1 MSENKIKICIAC
13 STGGHLVQAKQLLPV
28 YERYDHFY
36 FTFNGGVAEEMKKT
50 ARVRSIPN
58 IVRRNPFSWIS
69 GAILSLCIVIR
80 EKPDVVISTG
90 DNSSVL
96 LKGDNVSF
104 SLNESSAVSV
114 SNIKEMNVDDLLL
127 ALAME
132 DIINAP
138 KKIRKSSNNTAVYGS
153 KVGGSDLQIK
163 TDNFGIKRL
172 NGAVQLAEN
181 GLEESAVV
189 AAKET
194 YRKYPDTKN
203 LSPYR
208 IYFANILY
216 DKGLYE
222 EALDE
227 YVDIQKL
234 KLTEEERAEVNEKT
248 ESIKMKLLS
257 E

>member
-1 MSENKIKICIAC
+1 MKIFLIILMSAGVLSAQTFTVEKVSGDVKYQNGSSETWSALENGTIFKDDA
-13 STGGHLVQAKQLLPV
+13 
-28 YERYDHFY
+28 
-36 FTFNGGVAEEMKKT
+36 
-50 ARVRSIPN
+50 
-58 IVRRNPFSWIS
+58 
-69 GAILSLCIVIR
+69 
-80 EKPDVVISTG
+80 VISTG
-90 DNSSVL
+90 TNSSVL
-96 LKGDNVSF
+96 LKGNNVSF
-104 SLNESSAVSV
+104 KLNESSAVSV
-114 SNIKEMNVDDLLL
+114 SNIKKMNIDELLL

-132 DIINAP
+132 DMLNAP
-138 KKIRKSSNNTAVYGS
+138 KEIKKSSDNTAVYGTKEGES
-153 KVGGSDLQIK
+153 TLQII
-163 TDNFGIKRL
+163 TDDFGIKRL

-181 GLEESAVV
+181 SLEESAVV

-203 LSPYR
+203 LPSYR
-208 IYFANILY
+208 IYFANILN

-234 KLTEEERAEVNEKT
+234 KLTDEERAEVNEKA

>member
-1 MSENKIKICIAC
+1 MFAGGLSAQTFTVENVSGDVKYQNGSSETWSA
-13 STGGHLVQAKQLLPV
+13 L
-28 YERYDHFY
+28 E
-36 FTFNGGVAEEMKKT
+36 NGTILKDD
-50 ARVRSIPN
+50 
-58 IVRRNPFSWIS
+58 
-69 GAILSLCIVIR
+69 AI
-80 EKPDVVISTG
+80 ISTG
-90 DNSSVL
+90 TKSSVL
-96 LKGDNVSF
+96 LKGNNVNF
-104 SLNESSAVSV
+104 NLDGSSAVSV
-114 SNIKEMNVDDLLL
+114 SSIKQMNIDELLL

-132 DIINAP
+132 DMMNAP
-138 KKIRKSSNNTAVYGS
+138 KEIKKSSDNTAVYGTKEGES
-153 KVGGSDLQIK
+153 TLQIQS
-163 TDNFGIKRL
+163 DDFGIKRL

-181 GLEESAVV
+181 SLEESAVV

-203 LSPYR
+203 LPSYR
-208 IYFANILY
+208 IYFANILN

-234 KLTEEERAEVNEKT
+234 KLTDKERTEVNEKT

>member
-1 MSENKIKICIAC
+1 
-13 STGGHLVQAKQLLPV
+13 
-28 YERYDHFY
+28 
-36 FTFNGGVAEEMKKT
+36 
-50 ARVRSIPN
+50 
-58 IVRRNPFSWIS
+58 
-69 GAILSLCIVIR
+69 
-80 EKPDVVISTG
+80 
-90 DNSSVL
+90 VL
-96 LKGDNVSF
+96 LKGNKVNF
-104 SLNESSAVSV
+104 KLGESSAVSV
-114 SNIKEMNVDDLLL
+114 SNIKKMNIDELLL

-132 DIINAP
+132 DMMNAP
-138 KKIRKSSNNTAVYGS
+138 KEIKKSSDNTAVYGT
-153 KVGGSDLQIK
+153 KEGENTLQII
-163 TDNFGIKRL
+163 TDDFGIKRL

-181 GLEESAVV
+181 SLEESAVV

-203 LSPYR
+203 LPSYR
-208 IYFANILY
+208 IYFANILN

-234 KLTEEERAEVNEKT
+234 KLTDDERTEVNKKT

>member
-1 MSENKIKICIAC
+1 MKTLLIILIFAGGLSAQTFTVEKVSGDVKYQNGSSETWSTLKIGTTLKDDA
-13 STGGHLVQAKQLLPV
+13 
-28 YERYDHFY
+28 
-36 FTFNGGVAEEMKKT
+36 
-50 ARVRSIPN
+50 
-58 IVRRNPFSWIS
+58 
-69 GAILSLCIVIR
+69 
-80 EKPDVVISTG
+80 VISTG
-90 DNSSVL
+90 QNSSVL
-96 LKGDNVSF
+96 LKGNKVNF
-104 SLNESSAVSV
+104 NLNESSAVSL
-114 SNIKEMNVDDLLL
+114 SSIKKMNIDELLL

-132 DIINAP
+132 DMMNAP
-138 KKIRKSSNNTAVYGS
+138 KEIKKSSDNTAVYGTKEGES
-153 KVGGSDLQIK
+153 TLQIQS
-163 TDNFGIKRL
+163 DNFGVKRL

-181 GLEESAVV
+181 SLEESAVV

-194 YRKYPDTKN
+194 YRKYPDTKD
-203 LSPYR
+203 LPSYR

-234 KLTEEERAEVNEKT
+234 KLTDKERTNVIEKT

>member
-1 MSENKIKICIAC
+1 MVKKMKILLIILLFAGVLSAQTFTVEKVSGDVKYQNGSSETWSALKIGTTLKDDA
-13 STGGHLVQAKQLLPV
+13 
-28 YERYDHFY
+28 
-36 FTFNGGVAEEMKKT
+36 
-50 ARVRSIPN
+50 
-58 IVRRNPFSWIS
+58 
-69 GAILSLCIVIR
+69 
-80 EKPDVVISTG
+80 VISTG
-90 DNSSVL
+90 TNSSVL
-96 LKGDNVSF
+96 LKGDNVNF

-114 SNIKEMNVDDLLL
+114 SNIKKINIDDLLL

-132 DIINAP
+132 DMMNAP
-138 KKIRKSSNNTAVYGS
+138 KEIKKSSDNTAVYGT
-153 KVGGSDLQIK
+153 KEGENTLQII
-163 TDNFGIKRL
+163 TDDFGIKRL

-181 GLEESAVV
+181 SLEESAVV

-203 LSPYR
+203 LPSYR
-208 IYFANILY
+208 IYFANILN

-227 YVDIQKL
+227 YVEIQKL
-234 KLTEEERAEVNEKT
+234 KLTDKERTEVNEKT

>member
-1 MSENKIKICIAC
+1 MKIILIILMFAGVLSAQTFTVEKVSGDVKYQNGSSETWSALKIGTTLKDDA
-13 STGGHLVQAKQLLPV
+13 
-28 YERYDHFY
+28 
-36 FTFNGGVAEEMKKT
+36 
-50 ARVRSIPN
+50 
-58 IVRRNPFSWIS
+58 
-69 GAILSLCIVIR
+69 
-80 EKPDVVISTG
+80 VISTG
-90 DNSSVL
+90 QNSSVL
-96 LKGDNVSF
+96 LKGSKVNF
-104 SLNESSAVSV
+104 NLNESSAVSV
-114 SNIKEMNVDDLLL
+114 SSIKKMNIDELLL

-132 DIINAP
+132 DMMNAP
-138 KKIRKSSNNTAVYGS
+138 KEIKKSSDNTAVYGTKEGES
-153 KVGGSDLQIK
+153 TLQII
-163 TDNFGIKRL
+163 TDDFGIKRL

-181 GLEESAVV
+181 SLEESAVV

-203 LSPYR
+203 LPSYR

-234 KLTEEERAEVNEKT
+234 KLTDEQRTEVNENT

>member
-1 MSENKIKICIAC
+1 MKTLLIILMFAGVLSAQTFTVEKVSGDVKYQNGSSETWSTLKIGTTLKDDA
-13 STGGHLVQAKQLLPV
+13 
-28 YERYDHFY
+28 
-36 FTFNGGVAEEMKKT
+36 
-50 ARVRSIPN
+50 
-58 IVRRNPFSWIS
+58 
-69 GAILSLCIVIR
+69 
-80 EKPDVVISTG
+80 VISTG
-90 DNSSVL
+90 QNSSVL
-96 LKGDNVSF
+96 LKGNKVNF
-104 SLNESSAVSV
+104 KLNESSAVSV
-114 SNIKEMNVDDLLL
+114 SSIKKMNIDELLL

-132 DIINAP
+132 DMMNAP
-138 KKIRKSSNNTAVYGS
+138 KEIKKSSDNTAVYGTKEGES
-153 KVGGSDLQIK
+153 TLQII
-163 TDNFGIKRL
+163 TDDFGIKRL

-181 GLEESAVV
+181 SLEESAVV

-194 YRKYPDTKN
+194 YRKYPDTKI
-203 LSPYR
+203 LPSYR

-234 KLTEEERAEVNEKT
+234 KLTDEERTEVNEKT

>member
-1 MSENKIKICIAC
+1 MKILLIILMFAGVLSSQSFTVEKVSGDVKYQNGSSETWSSLK
-13 STGGHLVQAKQLLPV
+13 TGTVLKDDA
-28 YERYDHFY
+28 
-36 FTFNGGVAEEMKKT
+36 
-50 ARVRSIPN
+50 
-58 IVRRNPFSWIS
+58 
-69 GAILSLCIVIR
+69 
-80 EKPDVVISTG
+80 VISTG
-90 DNSSVL
+90 TNSLVL
-96 LKGDNVSF
+96 LKGNNVNF
-104 SLNESSAVSV
+104 KLNESSAVSV
-114 SNIKEMNVDDLLL
+114 SNIKKINIDELLL

-132 DIINAP
+132 DMMNAP
-138 KKIRKSSNNTAVYGS
+138 KEIKKSSDNTAVYGTKEGES
-153 KVGGSDLQIK
+153 TLQII
-163 TDNFGIKRL
+163 TDDFGIKRL

-181 GLEESAVV
+181 NLEESAVV

-203 LSPYR
+203 LPSYR
-208 IYFANILY
+208 IYFANILN

-234 KLTEEERAEVNEKT
+234 KLTDEEKVEVNKKT

>member
-1 MSENKIKICIAC
+1 MKTLLIILLFAGVISSQTFTVENVSGDVKYQNGSSETW
-13 STGGHLVQAKQLLPV
+13 S
-28 YERYDHFY
+28 
-36 FTFNGGVAEEMKKT
+36 
-50 ARVRSIPN
+50 
-58 IVRRNPFSWIS
+58 
-69 GAILSLCIVIR
+69 SLKAGTVL
-80 EKPDVVISTG
+80 KDDAVISTG
-90 DNSSVL
+90 TNSSVL
-96 LKGDNVSF
+96 LKGNNVNF
-104 SLNESSAVSV
+104 NLNGSSAVSV
-114 SNIKEMNVDDLLL
+114 SSIKQMNIDELLL

-132 DIINAP
+132 DMMNAP
-138 KKIRKSSNNTAVYGS
+138 KEIKKSSDNTAVYGTKEGENS
-153 KVGGSDLQIK
+153 LQII
-163 TDNFGIKRL
+163 TDDFGIKRL

-181 GLEESAVV
+181 SLEESAVV

-203 LSPYR
+203 LASYR

-234 KLTEEERAEVNEKT
+234 NLTDKERTKVNKKT
-248 ESIKMKLLS
+248 ESIRMKLLN

>member
-1 MSENKIKICIAC
+1 MKTILIILMFAGALSAQTYTVEKVSGDVKFQNATSETWSALK
-13 STGGHLVQAKQLLPV
+13 
-28 YERYDHFY
+28 
-36 FTFNGGVAEEMKKT
+36 
-50 ARVRSIPN
+50 
-58 IVRRNPFSWIS
+58 S
-69 GAILSLCIVIR
+69 GTSL
-80 EKPDVVISTG
+80 KDDAVISTG
-90 DNSSVL
+90 TNSSVL
-96 LKGDNVSF
+96 LKGKDVNFKLS
-104 SLNESSAVSV
+104 ESSAVSV
-114 SNIKEMNVDDLLL
+114 SNIKKMNIDELLL

-132 DIINAP
+132 DMINAP
-138 KKIRKSSNNTAVYGS
+138 KEIKKSSDNTAVYGT
-153 KVGGSDLQIK
+153 KEGEGTLYIK
-163 TDNFGIKRL
+163 TDDFGIKRL

-181 GLEESAVV
+181 NLEESAVV

-203 LSPYR
+203 LPSYR
-208 IYFANILY
+208 IYFANILN

-234 KLTEEERAEVNEKT
+234 DLTDKERTEVNGKT

>member
-1 MSENKIKICIAC
+1 MKTLLMILMFAGVLSAQTFTVEKVSGDVKYQNGSSETWTTLKIGTTLKDNA
-13 STGGHLVQAKQLLPV
+13 
-28 YERYDHFY
+28 
-36 FTFNGGVAEEMKKT
+36 
-50 ARVRSIPN
+50 
-58 IVRRNPFSWIS
+58 
-69 GAILSLCIVIR
+69 
-80 EKPDVVISTG
+80 VISTG
-90 DNSSVL
+90 QNSSVL
-96 LKGDNVSF
+96 LKGNKVNF
-104 SLNESSAVSV
+104 NLNESSAVSV
-114 SNIKEMNVDDLLL
+114 NSIKKMNIDELLL

-132 DIINAP
+132 DMMNAP
-138 KKIRKSSNNTAVYGS
+138 KEIKKSSDNTAVYGTKEGENS
-153 KVGGSDLQIK
+153 LQII
-163 TDNFGIKRL
+163 TDDFGIKRL

-181 GLEESAVV
+181 SLEESAVV

-203 LSPYR
+203 LPSYR
-208 IYFANILY
+208 IYFANILN

-234 KLTEEERAEVNEKT
+234 KLTDEKRAEVNEKT